1 MKKISKQQLVNI
13 IREVLSDDT
22 LKLPGLY
29 RKQSTPTKKEPA
41 LARGQTPTKKEPA
54 LARTRKTE
62 KELEPLTRTQ
72 KTEKELEPLTKT
84 QKSQRLNRPVDRTKG
99 KRRRY
104 NPEGIF
110 GPIEPEDIAKVHAQ
124 LDADIDNPFQ
134 YYLDLHGPEAAIDL
148 FMRHPGQKIGDEENP
163 AQAAARDAKFA
174 DLRMPGETQPKKS
187 TLSEMVRQEIKNF
200 LKNKA

>member
-22 LKLPGLY
+22 LKVPGFY
-29 RKQSTPTKKEPA
+29 RKQTTPTQVNPA
-41 LARGQTPTKKEPA
+41 LARTQAQTQVNPA
-54 LARTRKTE
+54 LARTGWQTEKELEPLTRTRKTE
-62 KELEPLTRTQ
+62 KELEPLT
-72 KTEKELEPLTKT
+72 KT
-84 QKSQRLNRPVDRTKG
+84 QKG

-110 GPIEPEDIAKVHAQ
+110 GPITPEDIAKVHAQ

-163 AQAAARDAKFA
+163 EQAAARDAKFA
-174 DLRMPGETQPKKS
+174 DLHWPGESQPKKS